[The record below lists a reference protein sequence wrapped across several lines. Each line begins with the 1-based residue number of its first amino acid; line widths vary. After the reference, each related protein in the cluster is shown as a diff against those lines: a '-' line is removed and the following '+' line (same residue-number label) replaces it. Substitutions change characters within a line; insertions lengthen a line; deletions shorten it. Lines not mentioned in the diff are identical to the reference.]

1 MSMQKSATRIRTS
14 HVGRLPPPKGWED
27 MPARLANAEVTDS
40 AEIASRV
47 VPAIAETVNKQVA
60 IGIDC
65 INDGEFWTT
74 RSLAHYAAH
83 FTGLDVRPVKPG
95 EPPTTRHSTRERD
108 EFRDFYADMDGLGT
122 LFFVP
127 GEKPIPAMTERVVA
141 RGPVKS
147 KGSQAINREIDAFK
161 AAINRSGAKVEE
173 AFIAVLAP
181 GWLDHFI
188 FNEYYKSE
196 EEFLFA
202 LAEAV
207 REEYRAVVEAGF
219 VLQIDD
225 PGLPDWWDMIKP
237 EPSVEAY
244 RKFARLRIEA
254 VNHALIGIPEEKV
267 RYHLCWGSW
276 HGPHTHDLPLEHII
290 DLILEV
296 KAQTY
301 SFEAG
306 NVRHEH
312 EWRVWQGAKLP
323 PGKMLMPGVVSH
335 ATNIVEH
342 PQLVADRILRYA
354 ALVGREN
361 VIAGTDCGLGGRVH
375 AELVWAKLR
384 ALVEGARLASKSLWA
399 GR

>member
-1 MSMQKSATRIRTS
+1 MQKSTTRIRTS

-27 MPARLANAEVTDS
+27 MPARLANAEVIDS
-40 AEIASRV
+40 GEIASVV
-47 VPAIAETVNKQVA
+47 VPAIAETVKKQIE

-65 INDGEFWTT
+65 INDGEFWTA

-83 FTGLDVRPVKPG
+83 FTGLEARPVKLG

-108 EFRDFYADMDGLGT
+108 EFRDFYADMDKLGT

-127 GEKPIPAMTERVVA
+127 GEKPMPPMTERVIA

-147 KGSQAINREIDAFK
+147 RGPQAINREIDAFR
-161 AAINRSGAKVEE
+161 AAIDRSGSKVEE

-188 FNEYYKSE
+188 FNEYYNTD

-207 REEYRAVVEAGF
+207 REEYRAVVSAGF

-237 EPSVEAY
+237 EPTVEEY
-244 RKFARLRIEA
+244 RKFAKLRIEA
-254 VNHALIGIPEEKV
+254 VNHALVGIPEEKV

-276 HGPHTHDLPLEHII
+276 HGPHTHDLPLEHIV
-290 DLILEV
+290 DLVLAV

-312 EWRVWQGAKLP
+312 EWRAWQAVKVP
-323 PGKMLMPGVVSH
+323 PGKILMPGVVSH
-335 ATNIVEH
+335 ATNLVEH
-342 PQLVADRILRYA
+342 PQLVADRILRYTA
-354 ALVGREN
+354 IVGREN

-375 AELVWAKLR
+375 AELAWAKLR
-384 ALVEGARLASKSLWA
+384 ALVEGAQLASKDLW
-399 GR
+399 RR

>member
-1 MSMQKSATRIRTS
+1 MQKSTTRIRTS

-27 MPARLANAEVTDS
+27 MPARLANAEVIDS
-40 AEIASRV
+40 GEIASHV
-47 VPAIAETVNKQVA
+47 VPAIAETVKKQVE

-65 INDGEFWTT
+65 INDGEFWTA

-83 FTGLDVRPVKPG
+83 FTGLEARPVKLG

-108 EFRDFYADMDGLGT
+108 EFRDFYADMDKLGT

-127 GEKPIPAMTERVVA
+127 GEKPMPPMTERVIA

-147 KGSQAINREIDAFK
+147 RGPQAINREIDAFR
-161 AAINRSGAKVEE
+161 AAIDRSGSKVEE

-188 FNEYYKSE
+188 FNEYYNTD

-207 REEYRAVVEAGF
+207 REEYRAVVSAGF

-237 EPSVEAY
+237 EPTVEEY
-244 RKFARLRIEA
+244 RKFAKLRIEA
-254 VNHALIGIPEEKV
+254 VNHALVGIPEEKV

-276 HGPHTHDLPLEHII
+276 HGPHTHDLPLEHIV
-290 DLILEV
+290 DLVLAV

-312 EWRVWQGAKLP
+312 EWRAWQAVKVP
-323 PGKMLMPGVVSH
+323 PGKILMPGVVSH
-335 ATNIVEH
+335 ATNLVEH
-342 PQLVADRILRYA
+342 PQLVADRILRYTA
-354 ALVGREN
+354 IVGREN

-375 AELVWAKLR
+375 AELAWAKLR
-384 ALVEGARLASKSLWA
+384 ALVEGAQLASKNLW
-399 GR
+399 RR

>member
-1 MSMQKSATRIRTS
+1 MQKSTTRIRTS

-27 MPARLANAEVTDS
+27 MPARLGNAEVIDS
-40 AEIASRV
+40 GEIASVV
-47 VPAIAETVNKQVA
+47 VPAIAETVKKQIE

-65 INDGEFWTT
+65 INDGEFWTA

-83 FTGLDVRPVKPG
+83 FTGLDARPVKLG

-108 EFRDFYADMDGLGT
+108 EFRDFYADMDKLGT

-127 GEKPIPAMTERVVA
+127 GEKPMPPMTERVIA
-141 RGPVKS
+141 RGQVKS
-147 KGSQAINREIDAFK
+147 RGPQAINREIDAFK
-161 AAINRSGAKVEE
+161 AAIDRSGSKVEE

-188 FNEYYKSE
+188 FNEYYNTD

-207 REEYRAVVEAGF
+207 REEYRAVVSAGF

-237 EPSVEAY
+237 EPTVEEY
-244 RKFARLRIEA
+244 RKFAKLRIEA
-254 VNHALIGIPEEKV
+254 VNHALVGIPEEKV

-276 HGPHTHDLPLEHII
+276 HGPHTHDLPLEHIV
-290 DLILEV
+290 DLVLAV

-312 EWRVWQGAKLP
+312 EWRAWQAVKVP
-323 PGKMLMPGVVSH
+323 PGKILMPGVVSH
-335 ATNIVEH
+335 ATNLVEH
-342 PQLVADRILRYA
+342 PQLVADRILRYTA
-354 ALVGREN
+354 IVGREN

-375 AELVWAKLR
+375 AELAWAKLR
-384 ALVEGARLASKSLWA
+384 ALVEGAQLASKNLW
-399 GR
+399 RR

>member
-1 MSMQKSATRIRTS
+1 MQKSTTRIRTS

-27 MPARLANAEVTDS
+27 MPARLANAEVIDGG
-40 AEIASRV
+40 EIASHV
-47 VPAIAETVNKQVA
+47 VPAIAETVKKQVE

-65 INDGEFWTT
+65 INDGEFWTA

-83 FTGLDVRPVKPG
+83 FTGLEARPVKLG

-108 EFRDFYADMDGLGT
+108 EFRDFYADMDKLGT

-127 GEKPIPAMTERVVA
+127 GEKPMPPMTERVIA

-147 KGSQAINREIDAFK
+147 RGPQAINREIDAFR
-161 AAINRSGAKVEE
+161 AAIDRSGSKVEE

-188 FNEYYKSE
+188 FNEYYNTD

-207 REEYRAVVEAGF
+207 REEYRAVVSAGF

-237 EPSVEAY
+237 EPTVEEY
-244 RKFARLRIEA
+244 RKFAKLRIEA
-254 VNHALIGIPEEKV
+254 VNHALVGIPEEKV

-276 HGPHTHDLPLEHII
+276 HGPHTHDLPLEHIV
-290 DLILEV
+290 DLVLAV

-312 EWRVWQGAKLP
+312 EWRAWQAVKVP
-323 PGKMLMPGVVSH
+323 PGKILMPGVVSH
-335 ATNIVEH
+335 ATNLVEH
-342 PQLVADRILRYA
+342 PQLVADRILRYTA
-354 ALVGREN
+354 IVGREN

-375 AELVWAKLR
+375 SELVWAKLR
-384 ALVEGARLASKSLWA
+384 ALVEGAQLASKNLW
-399 GR
+399 RR

>member
-1 MSMQKSATRIRTS
+1 MQKSTTRIRTS

-27 MPARLANAEVTDS
+27 MPARLANAEVIDS
-40 AEIASRV
+40 AEIASVV
-47 VPAIAETVNKQVA
+47 VPAIAETVKKQIE

-65 INDGEFWTT
+65 INDGEFWTA

-83 FTGLDVRPVKPG
+83 FTGLEARPVKLG

-108 EFRDFYADMDGLGT
+108 EFRDFYADMDKLGT

-127 GEKPIPAMTERVVA
+127 GEKPMPPMTERVIA

-147 KGSQAINREIDAFK
+147 RGPQAINREIDAFR
-161 AAINRSGAKVEE
+161 AAIDRSGSKVEE

-188 FNEYYKSE
+188 FNEYYNTD

-207 REEYRAVVEAGF
+207 REEYRAVVSAGF

-237 EPSVEAY
+237 EPTVEEY
-244 RKFARLRIEA
+244 RKFAKLRIEA
-254 VNHALIGIPEEKV
+254 VNHALVGIPEEKV

-276 HGPHTHDLPLEHII
+276 HGPHTHDLPLEHIV
-290 DLILEV
+290 DLVLAV

-312 EWRVWQGAKLP
+312 EWRAWQAVKVP
-323 PGKMLMPGVVSH
+323 PGKILMPGVVSH
-335 ATNIVEH
+335 ATNLVEH
-342 PQLVADRILRYA
+342 PQLVADRILRYTA
-354 ALVGREN
+354 IVGREN

-375 AELVWAKLR
+375 AELAWAKLR
-384 ALVEGARLASKSLWA
+384 ALVEGAQLASKNLW
-399 GR
+399 RR

>member
-1 MSMQKSATRIRTS
+1 MQKSTTRIRTS

-27 MPARLANAEVTDS
+27 MPARLANAEVIDNG
-40 AEIASRV
+40 EIASHV
-47 VPAIAETVNKQVA
+47 VPAIAETVKKQVE
-60 IGIDC
+60 IGVDC
-65 INDGEFWTT
+65 INDGEFWTA

-83 FTGLDVRPVKPG
+83 FTGLEARPVKLG

-108 EFRDFYADMDGLGT
+108 EFRDFYADMDKLGT

-127 GEKPIPAMTERVVA
+127 GEKPMPPMTERVIA

-147 KGSQAINREIDAFK
+147 RGPQAINREIDAFR
-161 AAINRSGAKVEE
+161 AAIDRSGSKVEE

-188 FNEYYKSE
+188 FNEYYNTD

-207 REEYRAVVEAGF
+207 REEYRAVVSAGF

-237 EPSVEAY
+237 EPTVEEY
-244 RKFARLRIEA
+244 RKFAKLRIEA
-254 VNHALIGIPEEKV
+254 VNHALVGIPEEKV

-276 HGPHTHDLPLEHII
+276 HRPHTHDLPLEHIV
-290 DLILEV
+290 DLVLAV

-312 EWRVWQGAKLP
+312 EWRAWQEVKVP
-323 PGKMLMPGVVSH
+323 PGKILMPGVVSH
-335 ATNIVEH
+335 ATNLVEH
-342 PQLVADRILRYA
+342 PQLVADRILRYTA
-354 ALVGREN
+354 IVGREN

-375 AELVWAKLR
+375 AELAWAKLR
-384 ALVEGARLASKSLWA
+384 ALVEGAQLASKNLW
-399 GR
+399 RR

>member
-1 MSMQKSATRIRTS
+1 MQKSTTRIRTS

-27 MPARLANAEVTDS
+27 MPARLANAEVIDS
-40 AEIASRV
+40 GEIASHV
-47 VPAIAETVNKQVA
+47 VPAIAETVKKQVE

-65 INDGEFWTT
+65 INDGEFWTA

-83 FTGLDVRPVKPG
+83 FTGLEARPVKLG

-108 EFRDFYADMDGLGT
+108 EFRDFYADMDKLGT

-127 GEKPIPAMTERVVA
+127 GEKPMPPMTERVIA

-147 KGSQAINREIDAFK
+147 RGPQAINREIDAFR
-161 AAINRSGAKVEE
+161 AAIDRSGSKVEE

-188 FNEYYKSE
+188 FNEYYNTD

-207 REEYRAVVEAGF
+207 REEYRAVVSAGF

-237 EPSVEAY
+237 EPTVEEY
-244 RKFARLRIEA
+244 RKFAKLRIEA
-254 VNHALIGIPEEKV
+254 VNHALVGIPEEKV

-276 HGPHTHDLPLEHII
+276 HGPHTHDLPLEHIV
-290 DLILEV
+290 DLVLAV

-312 EWRVWQGAKLP
+312 EWRAWQEVKVP
-323 PGKMLMPGVVSH
+323 PGKILMPGVVSH
-335 ATNIVEH
+335 ATNLVEH
-342 PQLVADRILRYA
+342 PQLVADRILRYTA
-354 ALVGREN
+354 IVGREN

-375 AELVWAKLR
+375 AELAWAKLR
-384 ALVEGARLASKSLWA
+384 ALVEGAQLASKNLW
-399 GR
+399 RR

>member
-1 MSMQKSATRIRTS
+1 MQKSTTRIRTS

-27 MPARLANAEVTDS
+27 MPARLANAEVIDS
-40 AEIASRV
+40 SEITRLV
-47 VPAIAETVNKQVA
+47 VPAIAETVKKQVE

-65 INDGEFWTT
+65 INDGEFWTA
-74 RSLAHYAAH
+74 RSLAHCAAH
-83 FTGLDVRPVKPG
+83 FTGLEARPVKLG

-108 EFRDFYADMDGLGT
+108 EFRDFYADMDKLGT

-127 GEKPIPAMTERVVA
+127 GEKPMPPMTERVIA

-147 KGSQAINREIDAFK
+147 RGPQAINREIDAFK
-161 AAINRSGAKVEE
+161 AAIDRSGSKVEE
-173 AFIAVLAP
+173 SFIAVLAP

-188 FNEYYKSE
+188 FNEYYNTD

-207 REEYRAVVEAGF
+207 REEYRAVVSAGF

-237 EPSVEAY
+237 EPTVEEY
-244 RKFARLRIEA
+244 RKFAKLRIEA
-254 VNHALIGIPEEKV
+254 VNHALVGIPEEKV

-290 DLILEV
+290 DLVLAV

-312 EWRVWQGAKLP
+312 EWRAWQAVKVP
-323 PGKMLMPGVVSH
+323 PGKILMPGVVSH
-335 ATNIVEH
+335 ATNLVEH
-342 PQLVADRILRYA
+342 PQLVADRILRYTA
-354 ALVGREN
+354 IVGREN

-375 AELVWAKLR
+375 AELAWAKLR
-384 ALVEGARLASKSLWA
+384 ALVEGAQLASKNLWR
-399 GR
+399 G

>member
-1 MSMQKSATRIRTS
+1 MQKSTTRIRTS

-27 MPARLANAEVTDS
+27 MPARLANAEVIDS
-40 AEIASRV
+40 GEIASHV
-47 VPAIAETVNKQVA
+47 VPAIAETVKKQVE

-65 INDGEFWTT
+65 INDGEFWTA

-83 FTGLDVRPVKPG
+83 FTGLEARPVKLG

-108 EFRDFYADMDGLGT
+108 EFRDFYADMDKLGT

-127 GEKPIPAMTERVVA
+127 GEKPMPPMTERVIA

-147 KGSQAINREIDAFK
+147 RGPQAINREIDAFR
-161 AAINRSGAKVEE
+161 AAIDRSGSKVEE

-188 FNEYYKSE
+188 FNEYYNTD

-207 REEYRAVVEAGF
+207 REEYRAVVSAGF

-237 EPSVEAY
+237 EPTVEEY
-244 RKFARLRIEA
+244 RKFAKLRIEA
-254 VNHALIGIPEEKV
+254 VNHALVGIPEEKV

-290 DLILEV
+290 DLVLAV

-312 EWRVWQGAKLP
+312 EWRAWQAVKVP
-323 PGKMLMPGVVSH
+323 PGKILMPGVVSH
-335 ATNIVEH
+335 ATNLVEH
-342 PQLVADRILRYA
+342 PQLVADRILRYTA
-354 ALVGREN
+354 IVGREN

-375 AELVWAKLR
+375 SELAWAKLR
-384 ALVEGARLASKSLWA
+384 ALVEGAQLASKNLW
-399 GR
+399 RR

>member
-1 MSMQKSATRIRTS
+1 MQKSTTRIRTS

-27 MPARLANAEVTDS
+27 MPARLANAEVIDS
-40 AEIASRV
+40 GEIASHV
-47 VPAIAETVNKQVA
+47 VPAIAETVKKQVE

-65 INDGEFWTT
+65 INDGEFWTA

-83 FTGLDVRPVKPG
+83 FTGLEARPVKLG

-108 EFRDFYADMDGLGT
+108 EFRDFYADMDKLGT

-127 GEKPIPAMTERVVA
+127 GEKPMPPMTERVIA

-147 KGSQAINREIDAFK
+147 RGPQAINREIDAFR
-161 AAINRSGAKVEE
+161 AAIDRSGSKVEE

-188 FNEYYKSE
+188 FNEYYNTD

-207 REEYRAVVEAGF
+207 REEYRAVVSAGF

-237 EPSVEAY
+237 EPTVEEY
-244 RKFARLRIEA
+244 RKFAKLRIEA
-254 VNHALIGIPEEKV
+254 VNHALVGIPEEKV

-276 HGPHTHDLPLEHII
+276 HGPHTHDLPLEHIV
-290 DLILEV
+290 DLVLAV

-312 EWRVWQGAKLP
+312 EWRAWQEVKVP
-323 PGKMLMPGVVSH
+323 PGKILMPGVVSH
-335 ATNIVEH
+335 ATNLVEH
-342 PQLVADRILRYA
+342 PQLVADRILRYTA
-354 ALVGREN
+354 IVGREN

-375 AELVWAKLR
+375 SDLAWAKLR
-384 ALVEGARLASKSLWA
+384 ALVEGAQLASKNLW
-399 GR
+399 RR

>member
-1 MSMQKSATRIRTS
+1 MQRSTTRIRTS
-14 HVGRLPPPKGWED
+14 HVGRLPPPKGWEG
-27 MPARLANAEVTDS
+27 MPARLANAEVIDS
-40 AEIASRV
+40 GEIASHV
-47 VPAIAETVNKQVA
+47 VPAIAETVKKQVE

-65 INDGEFWTT
+65 INDGEFWTA

-83 FTGLDVRPVKPG
+83 FTGLEARPVKVG

-108 EFRDFYADMDGLGT
+108 EFRDFYADMDKLGT
-122 LFFVP
+122 LFFVL
-127 GEKPIPAMTERVVA
+127 GEKPMPPMTERVIA

-147 KGSQAINREIDAFK
+147 RGPQAINREIDAFR
-161 AAINRSGAKVEE
+161 AAIDRSGSKVEE

-188 FNEYYKSE
+188 FNEYYNTD

-207 REEYRAVVEAGF
+207 REEYRAVVSAGF

-237 EPSVEAY
+237 EPTVEEY
-244 RKFARLRIEA
+244 RKFAKLRIEA
-254 VNHALIGIPEEKV
+254 VNHALVGIPEEKV

-276 HGPHTHDLPLEHII
+276 HGPHTHDLPLEHIV
-290 DLILEV
+290 DLVLAV

-312 EWRVWQGAKLP
+312 EWRAWQEVKVP
-323 PGKMLMPGVVSH
+323 PGKILMPGVVSH
-335 ATNIVEH
+335 ATNLVEH
-342 PQLVADRILRYA
+342 PQLVADRILRYIA
-354 ALVGREN
+354 IVGREN
-361 VIAGTDCGLGGRVH
+361 VIAGTDCGLGSRVH
-375 AELVWAKLR
+375 AELAWAKLR
-384 ALVEGARLASKSLWA
+384 ALVEGAQLASKNLW
-399 GR
+399 RR

>member
-1 MSMQKSATRIRTS
+1 MQKSTTRIRTS

-27 MPARLANAEVTDS
+27 MPARLANAEVIDS
-40 AEIASRV
+40 DEIASHV
-47 VPAIAETVNKQVA
+47 VPAIAETVKKQVE

-65 INDGEFWTT
+65 INDGEFWTA

-83 FTGLDVRPVKPG
+83 FTGLEARPVKVG

-108 EFRDFYADMDGLGT
+108 EFRDFYADMDKLGT

-127 GEKPIPAMTERVVA
+127 GEKPMPPMTERVIA

-147 KGSQAINREIDAFK
+147 RGPQAINREIDAFR
-161 AAINRSGAKVEE
+161 AAIDRSGSKVEE

-188 FNEYYKSE
+188 FNEYYNTD

-207 REEYRAVVEAGF
+207 REEYRAVVSAGF

-237 EPSVEAY
+237 EPTVEEY
-244 RKFARLRIEA
+244 RKFAKLRIEA
-254 VNHALIGIPEEKV
+254 VNHALVGIPEEKV

-276 HGPHTHDLPLEHII
+276 HGPHTHDLPLEHIV
-290 DLILEV
+290 DLVLAV

-312 EWRVWQGAKLP
+312 EWRAWQEVKVP
-323 PGKMLMPGVVSH
+323 PGKILMPGVVSH
-335 ATNIVEH
+335 ATNLVEH
-342 PQLVADRILRYA
+342 PQLVADRILRYTA
-354 ALVGREN
+354 IVGREN

-375 AELVWAKLR
+375 AELAWAKLR
-384 ALVEGARLASKSLWA
+384 ALVEGAQLASKNLW
-399 GR
+399 RR